1 MTSIFTFFV
10 FFLFPLCSVIYVYRF
25 RGQARFTSFVEY
37 LRKGWPIFAPLNVF
51 LYICTKRF
59 SQKAFVKT
67 EKFNKLNI
75 LEDNWQKIAQE
86 AQGLHDKG
94 FFEQTTSKENSSF
107 YDVGFRTFYK
117 YGWSKFYCTWYGT
130 HLNSAMAHCP
140 KTVEL
145 LNQIPSVNG
154 AMFTL
159 LPAKSKLTRHLDP
172 VACSFRYHLGLNTP
186 NSEDCFINVDST
198 KQSWKDGEAFIFD
211 ETCLHYVENNSQ
223 DMRLILM
230 CDIERPMNIFGK
242 LFNKIYKFL
251 ISQMLVPNL
260 PGDQAGIVNK
270 LFAKVTPFLT
280 ASKAF
285 KKQNP
290 KLYYPFKWCFNLILL
305 CVFVGIL
312 ILLSNVLFSIILID

>member
-1 MTSIFTFFV
+1 MNSVIAFV
-10 FFLFPLCSVIYVYRF
+10 LFVLFPLCSVIYVYKF
-25 RGQARFTSFVEY
+25 RGVARFSSFVEY

-51 LYICTKRF
+51 LYLCTKPFAR
-59 SQKAFVKT
+59 KAIVNRDQFKH
-67 EKFNKLNI
+67 
-75 LEDNWQKIAQE
+75 LELLEENWQAIAKEAQE
-86 AQGLHDKG
+86 LYDKG
-94 FFEQTTSKENSSF
+94 FFEQTTSIENNSF

-130 HLNSAMAHCP
+130 NLNSAITHCP
-140 KTVEL
+140 KTVAL
-145 LNQIPSVNG
+145 LNKIPSVNG

-186 NSEDCFINVDST
+186 NSKDCFINVDGR

-211 ETCLHYVENNSQ
+211 ETCLHYVENNTQ

-242 LFNKIYKFL
+242 LFNKVYKCL
-251 ISQMLVPNL
+251 ISKMLVPNL

-280 ASKAF
+280 VSKAL
-285 KKQNP
+285 KKRNP
-290 KLYYPFKWCFNLILL
+290 KIYYPLKWLFNLILL
-305 CVFVGIL
+305 VMFIGIL
-312 ILLSNVLFSIILID
+312 ILISSFLFNILLGS